1 MMYASKITVD
11 YKPQKVR
18 YHREVELPNGMLT
31 IEDIAKHLKD
41 GETFGFQEKEIGS
54 FGTTPFLNIYGF
66 RDETKDELD
75 ARIAKQE
82 KYNEN
87 YEKHHLKYAKK

>member
-1 MMYASKITVD
+1 MYASKITID

-18 YHREVELPNGMLT
+18 YHREVELPDGMLT
-31 IEDIAKHLKD
+31 LEDISKHLKD
-41 GETFGFQEKEIGS
+41 GETFGFQEREIS
-54 FGTTPFLNIYGF
+54 QFGTTLFMNIHGF

-82 KYNEN
+82 KYNDN
-87 YEKHHLKYAKK
+87 YEKHHIKYPKK